1 MVESLNRCSLPGVG
15 VLNRAPTLGEY
26 MAAVL
31 ELEKKAKRA
40 GGWAKVPVEDFMEWR
55 RWTALIRMKIQREFR

>member
-1 MVESLNRCSLPGVG
+1 
-15 VLNRAPTLGEY
+15 